1 MNKYEATI
9 IFRESLKDTDW
20 DDAVATV
27 RSEIERLGGSL
38 DSCTRIGKRDFAR
51 MMQKETGGH
60 YGLLGI
66 SLAGDKVAPL
76 LARLKLND
84 LVFRIQIVVAKANAP
99 AAPQL
104 AEPTGDDQKEGA
116 DGVV

>member
-9 IFRESLKDTDW
+9 IFRDSLKDTDW
-20 DDAVATV
+20 DDAVAAV

-38 DSCTRIGKRDFAR
+38 DSCTRIGKREFAR

-66 SLAGDKVAPL
+66 SLDGDKVAPL
-76 LARLKLND
+76 LARLKLNEQ
-84 LVFRIQIVVAKANAP
+84 VFRIQVVTAKAGAPAPKVVA
-99 AAPQL
+99 
-104 AEPTGDDQKEGA
+104 EGTE
-116 DGVV
+116 DGGVQ

>member
-1 MNKYEATI
+1 MKKYEATI

-66 SLAGDKVAPL
+66 SLDGDKVAPL
-76 LARLKLND
+76 LERLKLNE
-84 LVFRIQIVVAKANAP
+84 LVFRIQVVTARTDVPAP
-99 AAPQL
+99 KP
-104 AEPTGDDQKEGA
+104 AEEA
-116 DGVV
+116 SDGVVQ

>member
-1 MNKYEATI
+1 MKKYEATI

-20 DDAVATV
+20 DEAVATV

-66 SLAGDKVAPL
+66 SLDGDKVAPL
-76 LARLKLND
+76 LERLKLNE
-84 LVFRIQIVVAKANAP
+84 LVFRIQVVTARADAP
-99 AAPQL
+99 APKP
-104 AEPTGDDQKEGA
+104 AEEAG
-116 DGVV
+116 DGVVQ

>member
-1 MNKYEATI
+1 MKKYEATI
-9 IFRESLKDTDW
+9 IFRDSLKDTDW

-66 SLAGDKVAPL
+66 SLDGDKVAPL
-76 LARLKLND
+76 LERLKLNE
-84 LVFRIQIVVAKANAP
+84 LVFRIQVVTARADAP
-99 AAPQL
+99 APKP
-104 AEPTGDDQKEGA
+104 AEEA
-116 DGVV
+116 SDGVVQ

>member
-20 DDAVATV
+20 DDAVAAV

-51 MMQKETGGH
+51 TMQKQAGGH

-66 SLAGDKVAPL
+66 TLAGDKVAPL
-76 LARLKLND
+76 LERLKLNEQI
-84 LVFRIQIVVAKANAP
+84 FRIQVVVSKGIPPAP
-99 AAPQL
+99 KP
-104 AEPTGDDQKEGA
+104 AEPEGT
-116 DGVV
+116 DNGSV